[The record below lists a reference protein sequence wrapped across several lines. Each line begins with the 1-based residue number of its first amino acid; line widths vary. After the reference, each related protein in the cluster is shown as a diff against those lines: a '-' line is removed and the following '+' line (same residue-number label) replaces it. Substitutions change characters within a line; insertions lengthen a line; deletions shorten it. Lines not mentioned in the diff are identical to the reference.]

1 MHFSRPAFLFILEE
15 GIEMII
21 IGLTVLALIIV
32 TGIAA
37 VPWVA
42 YFTSDNSASGPR

>member
-1 MHFSRPAFLFILEE
+1 M
-15 GIEMII
+15 I

-37 VPWVA
+37 WPWVA
-42 YFTSDNSASGPR
+42 YFTSHNTARWP

>member
-1 MHFSRPAFLFILEE
+1 MHFLRPALLLILEE
-15 GIEMII
+15 GIKMI
-21 IGLTVLALIIV
+21 IGLIALALIIV

-42 YFTSDNSASGPR
+42 YFTSDNTASGPR

>member
-1 MHFSRPAFLFILEE
+1 M
-15 GIEMII
+15 I
-21 IGLTVLALIIV
+21 IGLIALALIIV

-42 YFTSDNSASGPR
+42 YFTSDNTASGPR